1 MVRSSFASPKQ
12 IVLKSFSCCVD
23 LMGDV
28 RNSTKKAFRPISSF
42 CLFFLSSE
50 FGRFSLMIKMLKK
63 KKWKQLLFF
72 FLSVFNNDLPSSS
85 SLTHCLKMTK
95 ISHFWNLLINYV
107 QCRFWREN
115 SNLRINLARFAR
127 IVVKW
132 DFIRIFQTMWSPF

>member
-1 MVRSSFASPKQ
+1 MAFPDVLRIEKCVFFSLCVQCFYGDGLESSKLLEKKWPYNSLRFRLECYSTRLRLLVVRSSFASPKQ

-63 KKWKQLLFF
+63 KKVKAASLL
-72 FLSVFNNDLPSSS
+72 LPFS
-85 SLTHCLKMTK
+85 
-95 ISHFWNLLINYV
+95 I
-107 QCRFWREN
+107 Q
-115 SNLRINLARFAR
+115 
-127 IVVKW
+127 
-132 DFIRIFQTMWSPF
+132 